1 MIKNILEYFEKTVA
15 DKPDKVAVMDGE
27 RTITFSALAQQALGL
42 ASCLHK
48 SCGGKIR
55 RPVGVF
61 LPKSIES
68 VVSDL
73 GIIYAG
79 HAYMNLDVKTP
90 MHRIGN
96 ILNLVDPMY
105 VITNEQYR
113 ETLRTVWPDDK
124 ILCMDSNAAELD
136 GSEADRIY
144 RNLEQIIDTDPLCL
158 INTSGSTGTPKS
170 VVLNHRSFI
179 NYTEWAIE
187 TLKLDEKEVL
197 GSMAPIV
204 FDHASYEFC
213 LMLMHGCTLAFIP
226 ESYPLFP
233 ARLMQFLVEKEI
245 TYIFWV
251 PTIMVNIA
259 NMDLLSRFQ
268 LPSLKKI
275 CFAGEVFPTKQF
287 NYWRRHLPAA
297 TFVNLYGPTEITVDC
312 TYYIVEREIRDDE
325 PIPIGYPCRNTDV
338 LILNAENQP
347 AAQGED
353 GELCVRGTSLAMGYY
368 NNPEKTAAAF
378 VQNPLNTAY
387 PELIYRTGDIVY
399 VNSRGEIVY
408 KGRNDSLIKH
418 SGKRIELSEIE
429 HVVIN
434 TLQLV
439 KNGCV
444 VYDYEKKEIVFYY
457 EASEEIAVGQL
468 RKRIGEA
475 LPKYMIPSKF
485 VFMEQ
490 LPRNTNGKIDRLRL
504 KEQLNEP
511 AGTHTT
517 NENGMFP

>member
-1 MIKNILEYFEKTVA
+1 M
-15 DKPDKVAVMDGE
+15 
-27 RTITFSALAQQALGL
+27 
-42 ASCLHK
+42 
-48 SCGGKIR
+48 
-55 RPVGVF
+55 
-61 LPKSIES
+61 
-68 VVSDL
+68 
-73 GIIYAG
+73 
-79 HAYMNLDVKTP
+79 
-90 MHRIGN
+90 
-96 ILNLVDPMY
+96 
-105 VITNEQYR
+105 
-113 ETLRTVWPDDK
+113 
-124 ILCMDSNAAELD
+124 
-136 GSEADRIY
+136 
-144 RNLEQIIDTDPLCL
+144 
-158 INTSGSTGTPKS
+158 
-170 VVLNHRSFI
+170 
-179 NYTEWAIE
+179 
-187 TLKLDEKEVL
+187 
-197 GSMAPIV
+197 
-204 FDHASYEFC
+204 
-213 LMLMHGCTLAFIP
+213 
-226 ESYPLFP
+226 
-233 ARLMQFLVEKEI
+233 
-245 TYIFWV
+245 
-251 PTIMVNIA
+251 
-259 NMDLLSRFQ
+259 
-268 LPSLKKI
+268 
-275 CFAGEVFPTKQF
+275 
-287 NYWRRHLPAA
+287 
-297 TFVNLYGPTEITVDC
+297 
-312 TYYIVEREIRDDE
+312 
-325 PIPIGYPCRNTDV
+325 
-338 LILNAENQP
+338 NAENQP